1 MPMSI
6 KRVKVPMLSFDWR
19 NPERV
24 VPWKPRHR
32 FGVTEAGQLAIA
44 RYREAVK
51 DAQSSVDPRP
61 ELERAKQLWAD
72 SFKLRPHDGIIL
84 DEFVE
89 GRACLADMQDTL
101 AACDL
106 SLRDAR
112 GTLDRLL
119 AAGLIQNLETVQS

>member
-1 MPMSI
+1 
-6 KRVKVPMLSFDWR
+6 MLSYDWR

-32 FGVTEAGQLAIA
+32 FAVTDAGQQALA
-44 RYREAVK
+44 RYRDAVK
-51 DAQSSVDPRP
+51 DAQGSVDPRS

-72 SFKLRPHDGIIL
+72 ALKLRPHDGIIL
-84 DEFVE
+84 DEFIA

-112 GTLDRLL
+112 GTVDRLL
-119 AAGLIQNLETVQS
+119 AAGLIQNLDASRP